1 MPAVPVRAVAVRA
14 VAVVTVTVEVTDT
27 LTAIAIA
34 IAAAAVPAVTA
45 VRDDSRTPH
54 RTCPRVAVRPR
65 PGNDEDPRP

>member
-1 MPAVPVRAVAVRA
+1 MPAVPVRAVAVA

-34 IAAAAVPAVTA
+34 IAIAAAAVPA

-65 PGNDEDPRP
+65 PGNDGDPRP